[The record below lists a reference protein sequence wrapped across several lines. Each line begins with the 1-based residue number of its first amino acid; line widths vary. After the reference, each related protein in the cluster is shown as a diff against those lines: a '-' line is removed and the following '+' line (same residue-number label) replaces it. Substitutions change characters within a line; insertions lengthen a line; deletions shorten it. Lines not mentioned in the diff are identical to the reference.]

1 MSRPGFLE
9 RLLDGAGVEWKAL
22 NSLCDLITT
31 GRLNANAMED
41 DGIYPFFTCN
51 EKPYKINNYA
61 FDLEAILISG
71 NGSKVGHINYYR
83 GKFNAYQRTYV
94 VGNFKD
100 NVQVMYLFHYL
111 NHALKS
117 YITRNSRKG
126 SVPYITMPM
135 LQSFLIPIPCPE
147 NPEKS
152 LRIQGEI
159 VRILDKFTGLT
170 KELTKELTGRKK
182 QYEYYRNKLLTFHD
196 VEYKALSEVCEYVR
210 GVTYNK
216 SNETTSDNGFKILR
230 ANNIDISNN
239 GLNFKDVKVISKDV
253 KIKDAQKLRKDDILM
268 SMASGSK
275 THVGKVAYV
284 NNNLDY
290 YFGGFMGVIR
300 CHNIINSR
308 FVFHL
313 LSSEVFSQYLRESIA
328 SSTINNISSLIIKKY
343 KIPIP
348 PLAEQARIVSILD
361 KFDTLVNSISE
372 GLPREIELRQKQYE
386 YYRNLLLDFPRP
398 GAVA

>member
-1 MSRPGFLE
+1 MAE
-9 RLLDGAGVEWKAL
+9 
-22 NSLCDLITT
+22 
-31 GRLNANAMED
+31 
-41 DGIYPFFTCN
+41 
-51 EKPYKINNYA
+51 
-61 FDLEAILISG
+61 
-71 NGSKVGHINYYR
+71 
-83 GKFNAYQRTYV
+83 Q
-94 VGNFKD
+94 
-100 NVQVMYLFHYL
+100 
-111 NHALKS
+111 
-117 YITRNSRKG
+117 
-126 SVPYITMPM
+126 
-135 LQSFLIPIPCPE
+135 CPH
-147 NPEKS
+147 
-152 LRIQGEI
+152 G
-159 VRILDKFTGLT
+159 
-170 KELTKELTGRKK
+170 
-182 QYEYYRNKLLTFHD
+182 
-196 VEYKALSEVCEYVR
+196 VEYKALGELCEYVR

-216 SNETTSDNGFKILR
+216 SNETTLDNGFKILR

-239 GLNFKDVKVISKDV
+239 RLNFKDVKVISKDV

-284 NNNLDY
+284 NNNIDY

-313 LSSEVFSQYLRESIA
+313 LSSDVFSQYIGKSIA

-348 PLAEQARIVSILD
+348 PLAVQEYIVSVLDKFTELKTELEAALKAELTARKKQYEYYRNKLLTFDDVEWRALGEIAENFDSKRKPIASSLREAGDIPYYGASGIVDYVKDYNFDGDFLLVSEDGANLLARSTPIAFSISGKSWVNNHAHILKFETYVERKYVEYYLNSIDLTPYILGATQPKLNKKNLNRINIPNPSPEEKKSIVSILD

-386 YYRNLLLDFPRP
+386 YYRDYLLSF
-398 GAVA
+398 GARRNTI